1 MGLGSSFGIT
11 SETNNNIQ
19 TNGVIGYW
27 DAAYKSSYPRSGT
40 TWYDLAGS
48 NNGTLTNSPTFNSSG
63 HFEFDPSDDEN
74 IDCGTGLNSTLE
86 AYTNS
91 ISVSV
96 WFKSTNSSTRRGI
109 IANYLQAQNKGF
121 YIDCIS
127 QNASSFKLQGG
138 YHQTVS
144 KYLLQA
150 TNNNYSINT
159 WYNVTMTIASGG
171 GSGDCKFYVNGT
183 LDQGTQ
189 YRNAPDGSYSVTAPL
204 KISSLAYDG
213 DEFYGHIAIVHL
225 YNRELSAADI
235 LQNYNAQKQRF
246 GV

>member
-1 MGLGSSFGIT
+1 MAYRIGSKTIVTEGLIFC
-11 SETNNNIQ
+11 
-19 TNGVIGYW
+19 V
-27 DAAYKSSYPRSGT
+27 DAKDKHSYPGSGT
-40 TWYDLAGS
+40 TWSDLAGS
-48 NNGTLTNSPTFNSSG
+48 NDGTLTNSPTFNSLG
-63 HFEFDPSDDEN
+63 HFEFNPSDDEN

-121 YIDCIS
+121 YIDCIQ

-138 YHQTVS
+138 YHQTQS

-204 KISSLAYDG
+204 KISSLAYNG
-213 DEFYGHIAIVHL
+213 DEFHGHIAIVHL
-225 YNRELSAADI
+225 YNRVLSATEV
-235 LQNYNAQKQRF
+235 LQNVNAHRERF